1 MKLGMK
7 FNLVLVGVLVLGLV
21 VIGSLAWH
29 ILQRNA
35 RAEVVERAGLMMEAS
50 LAVRAYTV
58 GEIQPLLAPLM
69 GDRFLPQSVP
79 AYAATQAFG
88 RLREHHGEYTYKE
101 ATLNPTNPRN
111 RATDW
116 EADVVELFRNHPDR
130 QEVYGERETPSGRSL
145 YLARPIRIEYEGCLV
160 CHSTP
165 EQAPPS
171 MLARY
176 GANNG
181 FGWAKDEVV
190 GAQVVSVPMTV
201 PEEKA
206 RQVFLTFMG
215 SLAGAFLLI
224 IVVLNLMLRRLVVSP
239 VTRMARTADLVS
251 RGGLDAPE
259 FEVRGKDEI
268 ATLAAAFN
276 RLRRSLE
283 KAMRMLKR

>member
-1 MKLGMK
+1 
-7 FNLVLVGVLVLGLV
+7 
-21 VIGSLAWH
+21 
-29 ILQRNA
+29 
-35 RAEVVERAGLMMEAS
+35 
-50 LAVRAYTV
+50 
-58 GEIQPLLAPLM
+58 
-69 GDRFLPQSVP
+69 
-79 AYAATQAFG
+79 
-88 RLREHHGEYTYKE
+88 
-101 ATLNPTNPRN
+101 
-111 RATDW
+111 
-116 EADVVELFRNHPDR
+116 
-130 QEVYGERETPSGRSL
+130 
-145 YLARPIRIEYEGCLV
+145 
-160 CHSTP
+160 
-165 EQAPPS
+165 

>member
-1 MKLGMK
+1 
-7 FNLVLVGVLVLGLV
+7 
-21 VIGSLAWH
+21 
-29 ILQRNA
+29 
-35 RAEVVERAGLMMEAS
+35 MMEAS

-58 GEIQPLLAPLM
+58 GEIQPLLAPHM

-130 QEVYGERETPSGRSL
+130 QEVFGERETPGGRSL

-165 EQAPPS
+165 ERAPPS

-215 SLAGAFLLI
+215 SLA
-224 IVVLNLMLRRLVVSP
+224 
-239 VTRMARTADLVS
+239 
-251 RGGLDAPE
+251 AP
-259 FEVRGKDEI
+259 
-268 ATLAAAFN
+268 
-276 RLRRSLE
+276 SS
-283 KAMRMLKR
+283 